1 MTEVTFEGEPVG
13 GATVDVWQD
22 AAGTPCWS
30 ARMLMPLG
38 DIASVGHLAGRTR
51 DGRILSGRVS
61 LVGPGPAVQSRLVRL
76 MEWRGVGALQAAERT
91 DAD

>member
-38 DIASVGHLAGRTR
+38 DIASVGHLACPQRNLPLLGEF
-51 DGRILSGRVS
+51 
-61 LVGPGPAVQSRLVRL
+61 A
-76 MEWRGVGALQAAERT
+76 GVAQEVEQDLPQPHGINGQGA
-91 DAD
+91 